1 MSNRRKDSDFIDD
14 IEESSEKIVLYTAKM
29 SFDDFCDDSRTI
41 DAVIRNLEIIGEAT
55 KSISDSLKLQTPE
68 IAWRGMAGL
77 RDRLIHNYFGVD
89 VEIVWKIAVDEVPVL
104 LENLHKI
111 NGIIK
116 EIRTQ

>member
-1 MSNRRKDSDFIDD
+1 MSKQREDIDFIAD
-14 IEESSEKIVLYTAKM
+14 IEDSAEKIVRYVSSMTFD
-29 SFDDFCDDSRTI
+29 SFCEDSRTM

-55 KSISDSLKLQTPE
+55 KSISDSLKLKTPE

-89 VEIVWKIAVDEVPVL
+89 VEIVWKIAGDEVPAL
-104 LENLHKI
+104 IERLHKI

-116 EIRTQ
+116 ESIT